1 MRVLLCCTCVLLVT
15 TPVKAFA
22 PLGSPCTGLHTCHPD
37 PVRAGRHD
45 LVTHRRLRDSYSSCH
60 DLRMYE
66 CMHACP
72 AQSLIR
78 ATHPRTPQPCHTF
91 TGLQGKSWPGRAEG
105 HEAGRDT
112 RCRHPASSC
121 RPWLLSASG
130 GFRGLCFGVPI
141 RFWGPPLYLESG
153 TLNIV

>member
-37 PVRAGRHD
+37 PVCAGRHD

-66 CMHACP
+66 CMHACQPKASLERLTPEPHSP
-72 AQSLIR
+72 A
-78 ATHPRTPQPCHTF
+78 TP
-91 TGLQGKSWPGRAEG
+91 
-105 HEAGRDT
+105 
-112 RCRHPASSC
+112 
-121 RPWLLSASG
+121 LL
-130 GFRGLCFGVPI
+130 GFRANHGLEELKGTRQVATLDAGIQQAVVDLGFSRLPEGLGVYAL
-141 RFWGPPLYLESG
+141 GSQYGSG
-153 TLNIV
+153 AHHYI